1 MSAHASRPADTYVP
15 TYFLSSVGAGG
26 LAVTFFMYLMFWVP
40 HPGKPVP
47 VFEDISAAFATG
59 GPALQ
64 AAIIAAAL
72 GIAVFAFMNIKGLIW
87 NLGQLSQF
95 AKTERYTA
103 LRNSNAESTLLA
115 APLTVAM
122 SINASFI
129 VGLVFV
135 PQLWSIVE
143 YLFPAALVAF
153 ALTGIWALRL
163 IGSFLGRVLS
173 KGGVFDVTAHNSFA
187 QMLPAFALAMVAVG
201 LSAPAAMS
209 GNTATVGTALVLS
222 TLFGVAATIYAAVA
236 VFTAF
241 NSMLH
246 YGTAKEAGPTLL
258 IIVPLMTVLGIML
271 VRQNHGLHTTF
282 EVHTTAGETMVLLA
296 RLLAV
301 QLAFLGLGLA
311 VLRRQGYF
319 KEFVM
324 GPKTSAGS
332 YALVCPGV
340 ALSVMLHFFI
350 NKGLVAAG
358 VIAKYDVTYWGLTA
372 IALIAQFAM
381 VALVFRLNRQHFSRH
396 AAAAVPAE

>member
-59 GPALQ
+59 TPALQ
-64 AAIIAAAL
+64 GAIIAAAL

-115 APLTVAM
+115 APLAVAM

-209 GNTATVGTALVLS
+209 GNTATVGTSLVLS

-381 VALVFRLNRQHFSRH
+381 VALVFRLNRQHFTRH
-396 AAAAVPAE
+396 APAAVPAE

>member
-1 MSAHASRPADTYVP
+1 
-15 TYFLSSVGAGG
+15 
-26 LAVTFFMYLMFWVP
+26 
-40 HPGKPVP
+40 
-47 VFEDISAAFATG
+47 
-59 GPALQ
+59 
-64 AAIIAAAL
+64 
-72 GIAVFAFMNIKGLIW
+72 
-87 NLGQLSQF
+87 
-95 AKTERYTA
+95 
-103 LRNSNAESTLLA
+103 
-115 APLTVAM
+115 AM
-122 SINASFI
+122 TINASFI

-282 EVHTTAGETMVLLA
+282 EVHSTAGETMVLLA

-381 VALVFRLNRQHFSRH
+381 VALVFRLNRQHFTRH
-396 AAAAVPAE
+396 APAAVPAE

>member
-64 AAIIAAAL
+64 AAIIVAAL
-72 GIAVFAFMNIKGLIW
+72 GIAVFTFMNIKGLIW

-115 APLTVAM
+115 APLAVAM

-282 EVHTTAGETMVLLA
+282 EVHSTAGETMVLLA

-381 VALVFRLNRQHFSRH
+381 VALVFRLNRQHFTRH
-396 AAAAVPAE
+396 APAAVPAE